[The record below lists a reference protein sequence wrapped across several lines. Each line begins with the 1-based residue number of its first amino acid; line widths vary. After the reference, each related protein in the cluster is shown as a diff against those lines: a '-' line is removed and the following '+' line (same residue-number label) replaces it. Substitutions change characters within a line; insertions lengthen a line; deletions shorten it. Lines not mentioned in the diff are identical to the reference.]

1 MSLLTPQVAS
11 AFGAVDSD
19 AFADGRPFGA
29 HVLRA
34 MSRSANR
41 LTTKGQHLLTLAWP
55 VQNTSGDDANSHVW
69 GMASTRAYPWWQI
82 YTFPIT
88 VPKRPGLNRAGLR
101 IRAKIT
107 DDTSVLFAL
116 ASLGAIDQS
125 SPTLFDSDH
134 PNVLTGTGGGTF
146 TDYSLNDAIIS
157 AGDYERLAIWVYGGA
172 TLIDNTATYGSPY
185 TATLTYPTDGI
196 FADHVVDQ
204 SASWNPTLQ
213 YPSTLD
219 LANGGNVIQ
228 FYGSNGNALGGP
240 RQITLV
246 DSPVQ
251 ISFSPPLSSNELASA
266 NRGASY
272 KILQCARV
280 TLASVSVA
288 AQGRTA

>member
-1 MSLLTPQVAS
+1 MTIQVAQIGS

-34 MSRSANR
+34 MARSTNR
-41 LTTKGQHLLTLAWP
+41 LTTKGQHLLTIAWP
-55 VQNTSGDDANSHVW
+55 EENTTGDDGNTHVW
-69 GMASTRAYPWWQI
+69 GMASTKAYPWWQI

-88 VPKRPGLNRAGLR
+88 VPKRPGLNRAGVR
-101 IRAKIT
+101 IRAKVT
-107 DDTSVLFAL
+107 DDTNVYFAL
-116 ASLGAIDQS
+116 ASLGALDQAS
-125 SPTLFDSDH
+125 ATLMPLSH
-134 PNVLTGTGGGTF
+134 PNVLVATGGGTF
-146 TDYSLNDAIIS
+146 SDYSLDDAIIS
-157 AGDYERLAIWVYGGA
+157 AGDYERLAIWVYGRA
-172 TLIDNTATYGSPY
+172 TLVDNTATYGSPY
-185 TATLTYPTDGI
+185 TATLTYPADGI

-204 SASWNPTLQ
+204 SANWNTSLS
-213 YPSTLD
+213 YPSQLD

-228 FYGSNGNALGGP
+228 FYGADGNALGGP

-246 DSPVQ
+246 DSPVML
-251 ISFSPPLSSNELASA
+251 SFSPSLSGQELASA